1 MSEYNTVVPTLNA
14 VLHDKSSAKELTEVE
29 MLLVLMERYVAD
41 SDPYKAYLL
50 LCGYSVIGGAGNSIS
65 AALLQK
71 AHRRL
76 LKYSSKRN
84 WEEALDNYKIEMYD
98 SVRLYYIEESD
109 AGCRLKRNPAS
120 IPATDREAAYIN
132 EIKTPPRM
140 AKPRFATKGAYAYKV
155 SRQQG
160 SMAEKPCLCGMV
172 TLVKM
177 RSAYNL
183 LLLNRVR

>member
-14 VLHDKSSAKELTEVE
+14 VLHDISSAKELTEVE
-29 MLLVLMERYVAD
+29 MLLVLMERYSAD

-50 LCGYSVIGGAGNSIS
+50 LCGYSVIGGAGDSIFAS
-65 AALLQK
+65 LLQK

-76 LKYSSKRN
+76 LKYSSKRK